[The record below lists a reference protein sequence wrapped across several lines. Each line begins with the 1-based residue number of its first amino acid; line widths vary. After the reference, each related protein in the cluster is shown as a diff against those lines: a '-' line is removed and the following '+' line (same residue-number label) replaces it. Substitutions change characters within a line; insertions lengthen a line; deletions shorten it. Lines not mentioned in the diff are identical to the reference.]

1 MSGRYTEQGKELNPA
16 LQEHKN
22 KAVLAWLNDYLGE
35 THEKQTDLAR
45 RAGLSVNAVSKYAV
59 KRGALGIASLMRLAL
74 ATGASLDEM
83 VDMDGL
89 RDRLGLGK
97 GDKTSE

>member
-1 MSGRYTEQGKELNPA
+1 MSGRYTERGKVLNRA

-22 KAVLAWLNDYLGE
+22 EAVLAWLDAYLGE
-35 THEKQTDLAR
+35 TREKQTELAH
-45 RAGLSVNAVSKYAV
+45 RAGLSVNAVSRYAI

-89 RDRLGLGK
+89 RERLGLGK
-97 GDKTSE
+97 GDKDK

>member
-1 MSGRYTEQGKELNPA
+1 MSGRYTEKGRELNRA

-22 KAVLAWLNDYLGE
+22 EAVLAWLNAYLDE
-35 THEKQTDLAR
+35 THEKQTSLAH

-89 RDRLGLGK
+89 RERLGLGN
-97 GDKTSE
+97 GDNE